1 MKTQPITPSSTPYD
15 WLDRSLDSIHRANW
29 YRSTQTISS
38 KAGTIAIV
46 DGREM
51 LMFASNNYLGLAGDR
66 RLIDAAIRAT
76 EMYGTGSTGSR
87 LVTGHLALHEELEQ
101 AIADL
106 KNTEAALVFS
116 SGYLANLGVI
126 SAIMGQRDLIL
137 GDEYNHSCFKKGA
150 VMSGAT
156 AIDYQHR
163 NLSDLTAKLQ
173 KQRSKYRRCLITTD
187 SVFSMDGDLA
197 PLREIMDLANQ
208 YGCMVLV
215 DEAHGTGVFGDRGG
229 GLTQALEIQQDFIQV
244 GTLSKALGSLGG
256 YVAGSAKLIDYLRNR
271 ASTWIYT
278 TGLSP
283 ADTGAA
289 IAAIN
294 IVKSDNALRAKLWQ
308 NVEFF
313 KLGLQDVGL
322 QDLGMQA
329 ISFDSPIMAIESGD
343 IQQTIQMAKHLRD
356 NGIFAPAIRPPTVPT
371 ARIRITL
378 MATHTKEQI
387 QSLLKHL
394 LKRSPLLRRR
404 SI

>member
-1 MKTQPITPSSTPYD
+1 MKNQPITQLSTPYD

-38 KAGTIAIV
+38 KAGTIAVV

-66 RLIDAAIRAT
+66 RLIDAAIQAT

-106 KNTEAALVFS
+106 KNTESALVFS
-116 SGYLANLGVI
+116 SGYLANLGAI
-126 SAIMGQRDLIL
+126 SAIVGQRDLIL
-137 GDEYNHSCFKKGA
+137 GDEYNHSCLKKGA
-150 VMSGAT
+150 LMSGAT
-156 AIDYQHR
+156 AIDYQHL

-173 KQRSKYRRCLITTD
+173 EHRSKYRRCLITTD

-208 YGCMVLV
+208 YDCMVLV
-215 DEAHGTGVFGDRGG
+215 DEAHGTGVFGDHGG
-229 GLTQALEIQQDFIQV
+229 GLTQALGIQQDLIQV

-271 ASTWIYT
+271 AATWIYT

-294 IVKSDNALRAKLWQ
+294 IVKSDNALREQLWQ

-313 KLGLQDVGL
+313 KLCLQDLGL

-329 ISFDSPIMAIESGD
+329 IAFDSPIMAIEVGD
-343 IQQTIQMAKHLRD
+343 IQQTMQMAKHLRD

-371 ARIRITL
+371 AIIRITL
-378 MATHTKEQI
+378 MATHTKAQI
-387 QSLLKHL
+387 QSLLHII
-394 LKRSPLLRRR
+394 RSAAYLNPER
-404 SI
+404 S

>member
-1 MKTQPITPSSTPYD
+1 VKINPISTPYD
-15 WLDRSLDSIHRANW
+15 WLDRSLDSIHKANW
-29 YRSTQTISS
+29 YRSTQTITS
-38 KAGTIAIV
+38 KAGTVATI

-87 LVTGHLALHEELEQ
+87 LVTGHLALHEELES

-116 SGYLANLGVI
+116 SGYLANLGTI
-126 SAIMGQRDLIL
+126 AAIVGARDLIL
-137 GDEYNHSCFKKGA
+137 GDAYNHSCLKKGGLL
-150 VMSGAT
+150 SGAT
-156 AIDYQHR
+156 AIDYQHL
-163 NLSDLTAKLQ
+163 NLADLTAKLQ
-173 KQRSKYRRCLITTD
+173 EHRAKYRRCLITTD

-197 PLREIMDLANQ
+197 PLREIIDLAHQ
-208 YGCMVLV
+208 YDCMVLV

-229 GLTQALEIQQDFIQV
+229 GLTQALGIQENLIQV

-271 ASTWIYT
+271 AATWIYT

-289 IAAIN
+289 IAAIKIIKTEN
-294 IVKSDNALRAKLWQ
+294 NLRQKLWQ
-308 NVEFF
+308 NVGFL
-313 KLGLQDVGL
+313 KQGLQN
-322 QDLGMQA
+322 LGFQA
-329 ISFDSPIMAIESGD
+329 IAFDSPIVAIEMGD
-343 IQQTIQMAKHLRD
+343 IAKTLQMATHLRE

-371 ARIRITL
+371 PRIRLTL
-378 MATHTKEQI
+378 MANHTHEQI
-387 QSLLKHL
+387 QYFVQCLQAW
-394 LKRSPLLRRR
+394 
-404 SI
+404 

>member
-1 MKTQPITPSSTPYD
+1 MKTEPISTPYD
-15 WLDRSLDSIHRANW
+15 WLDRSLDSIHKANW
-29 YRSTQTISS
+29 YRSTQTITS
-38 KAGTIAIV
+38 KAGTIATI

-66 RLIDAAIRAT
+66 RLIEAAISAT
-76 EMYGTGSTGSR
+76 EIYGTGATGSR
-87 LVTGHLALHEELEQ
+87 LVTGHLALHEELET

-116 SGYLANLGVI
+116 SGYLANLGTI
-126 SAIMGQRDLIL
+126 SAIVGQRDLIL
-137 GDEYNHSCFKKGA
+137 GDEYNHSCLKKGG
-150 VMSGAT
+150 VLSGAT
-156 AIDYQHR
+156 AIDYQHL
-163 NLSDLTAKLQ
+163 NLADLTAKLQ
-173 KQRSKYRRCLITTD
+173 DHRAKYRRCLITTD

-208 YGCMVLV
+208 YDCMVLV

-229 GLTQALEIQQDFIQV
+229 GLTNALGIQQNLIQV

-271 ASTWIYT
+271 AATWIYT

-294 IVKSDNALRAKLWQ
+294 IVITETIRRQQLWQ
-308 NVEFF
+308 NVETV
-313 KLGLQDVGL
+313 KQGL
-322 QDLGMQA
+322 QDLGIQA
-329 ISFDSPIMAIESGD
+329 IALDSPIMAIEVGD
-343 IQQTIQMAKHLRD
+343 IPQTLKMAKHLRD

-371 ARIRITL
+371 PRIRLTL
-378 MATHTKEQI
+378 MASHTLSQI
-387 QSLLKHL
+387 HFLMQCLQVW
-394 LKRSPLLRRR
+394 
-404 SI
+404 

>member
-1 MKTQPITPSSTPYD
+1 MKTNPISTPYD
-15 WLDRSLDSIHRANW
+15 WLDRSLDSIHKANW

-38 KAGTIAIV
+38 KAGTIATI

-87 LVTGHLALHEELEQ
+87 LVTGHLALHEELET

-116 SGYLANLGVI
+116 SGYLANLGTI
-126 SAIMGQRDLIL
+126 AAIVGARDLIL
-137 GDEYNHSCFKKGA
+137 GDAYNHSCLKKGGLL
-150 VMSGAT
+150 SGAT
-156 AIDYQHR
+156 AIDYQHL
-163 NLSDLTAKLQ
+163 NLADLTAKLQ
-173 KQRSKYRRCLITTD
+173 EHRAKYRRCLITTD

-197 PLREIMDLANQ
+197 PLREIIDLAHQ
-208 YGCMVLV
+208 YDCMVLV

-229 GLTQALEIQQDFIQV
+229 GLTQSLGIQENLIQV

-271 ASTWIYT
+271 AATWIYT

-289 IAAIN
+289 IAAIKIIKTEN
-294 IVKSDNALRAKLWQ
+294 NLREKLWQ
-308 NVEFF
+308 NVGFL
-313 KLGLQDVGL
+313 KQGLQN
-322 QDLGMQA
+322 LGFQA
-329 ISFDSPIMAIESGD
+329 IAFDSPIFAIEVGD
-343 IQQTIQMAKHLRD
+343 IAKTLQMATHLRE

-371 ARIRITL
+371 PRIRLTL
-378 MATHTKEQI
+378 MANHTHEQI
-387 QSLLKHL
+387 QYFMQCLQAW
-394 LKRSPLLRRR
+394 
-404 SI
+404 

>member
-1 MKTQPITPSSTPYD
+1 MKTNPISTPYD
-15 WLDRSLDSIHRANW
+15 WLDRSLDSIHKANW
-29 YRSTQTISS
+29 YRSTQTITS
-38 KAGTIAIV
+38 KAGTIATI

-87 LVTGHLALHEELEQ
+87 LVTGHLALHEELET

-116 SGYLANLGVI
+116 SGYLANLGTI
-126 SAIMGQRDLIL
+126 AAIVGARDLIL
-137 GDEYNHSCFKKGA
+137 GDAYNHSCLKKGGLL
-150 VMSGAT
+150 SGAT
-156 AIDYQHR
+156 AIDYQHL
-163 NLSDLTAKLQ
+163 NLADLTAKLQ
-173 KQRSKYRRCLITTD
+173 EHRAKYRRCLITTD

-197 PLREIMDLANQ
+197 PLREIIDLAHQ
-208 YGCMVLV
+208 YDCMVLV

-229 GLTQALEIQQDFIQV
+229 GLTQSLGIQENLIQV

-271 ASTWIYT
+271 AATWIYT

-289 IAAIN
+289 IAAIKIIKTEN
-294 IVKSDNALRAKLWQ
+294 NLREKLWQ
-308 NVEFF
+308 NVGFL
-313 KLGLQDVGL
+313 KQGLQN
-322 QDLGMQA
+322 LGFQA
-329 ISFDSPIMAIESGD
+329 IAFDSPIVAIEMGD
-343 IQQTIQMAKHLRD
+343 IAKTLQMATHLRE

-371 ARIRITL
+371 PRIRLTL
-378 MATHTKEQI
+378 MANHTHEQI
-387 QSLLKHL
+387 QYFMQCLQAW
-394 LKRSPLLRRR
+394 
-404 SI
+404 

>member
-1 MKTQPITPSSTPYD
+1 VKTTPISTPYD
-15 WLDRSLDSIHRANW
+15 WLDRSLDSIHKANW
-29 YRSTQTISS
+29 YRSTQTVTS
-38 KAGTIAIV
+38 KAGTIAMI

-87 LVTGHLALHEELEQ
+87 LVTGHLALHEELES

-116 SGYLANLGVI
+116 SGYLANLGTI
-126 SAIMGQRDLIL
+126 AAIVGARDLIL
-137 GDEYNHSCFKKGA
+137 GDAYNHSCLKKGGLL
-150 VMSGAT
+150 SGAT
-156 AIDYQHR
+156 AIDYQH
-163 NLSDLTAKLQ
+163 LDLADLTAKLQ
-173 KQRSKYRRCLITTD
+173 EHRAKYRRCLITTD

-197 PLREIMDLANQ
+197 PLREIIDLAHQ
-208 YGCMVLV
+208 YDCMVLV

-229 GLTQALEIQQDFIQV
+229 GLTQALGIQENLIQV

-271 ASTWIYT
+271 AATWIYT

-289 IAAIN
+289 IAAIKIIKIEN
-294 IVKSDNALRAKLWQ
+294 NLREKLWQ
-308 NVEFF
+308 NVGFL
-313 KLGLQDVGL
+313 KQGLQN
-322 QDLGMQA
+322 LGFQA
-329 ISFDSPIMAIESGD
+329 IAFDSPIVAIEVGD
-343 IQQTIQMAKHLRD
+343 IATTLQMATHLRE

-371 ARIRITL
+371 PRIRLTL
-378 MATHTKEQI
+378 MASHTQAQI
-387 QSLLKHL
+387 QFLMQCLQSW
-394 LKRSPLLRRR
+394 
-404 SI
+404 

>member
-1 MKTQPITPSSTPYD
+1 VKTESIFTPYD
-15 WLDRSLDSIHRANW
+15 WLDRSLDSIHKANW
-29 YRSTQTISS
+29 YRSTQTITS
-38 KAGTIAIV
+38 KAGTIAKV

-66 RLIDAAIRAT
+66 RLIDAAIAAT
-76 EMYGTGSTGSR
+76 EKYGTGSTGSR
-87 LVTGHLALHEELEQ
+87 LVTGHLALHEELEI

-126 SAIMGQRDLIL
+126 SAIVGQRDLIL
-137 GDEYNHSCFKKGA
+137 GDEYNHSCLKKGA

-156 AIDYQHR
+156 AIDYQHV
-163 NLSDLTAKLQ
+163 NLVDLTEKLQ
-173 KQRSKYRRCLITTD
+173 QHRANHRRCLITTD

-197 PLREIMDLANQ
+197 PLPAIMDLAAK
-208 YGCMVLV
+208 YDCMVLV

-229 GLTQALEIQQDFIQV
+229 GLTNALGIQQELIQV

-271 ASTWIYT
+271 AATWIYT

-289 IAAIN
+289 IAAID
-294 IVKSDNALRAKLWQ
+294 IVKTEPIRRQQLWQ
-308 NVEFF
+308 NVAML
-313 KLGLQDVGL
+313 KQGLQE
-322 QDLGMQA
+322 LGIKA
-329 ISFDSPIMAIESGD
+329 IAFDSPIIAIAVGD
-343 IQQTIQMAKHLRD
+343 ILTTLQMAERLRD
-356 NGIFAPAIRPPTVPT
+356 NDIFAPAIRPPTVPT

-378 MATHTKEQI
+378 MATHTVEQI
-387 QSLLKHL
+387 QKLLKCL
-394 LKRSPLLRRR
+394 
-404 SI
+404 

>member
-1 MKTQPITPSSTPYD
+1 VKTPPISTPYD
-15 WLDRSLDSIHRANW
+15 WLDRSLDSIHKANW
-29 YRSTQTISS
+29 YRSTQTITS
-38 KAGTIAIV
+38 KAGTIATI

-87 LVTGHLALHEELEQ
+87 LVTGHLALHEELET

-116 SGYLANLGVI
+116 SGYLANLGTI
-126 SAIMGQRDLIL
+126 AAIVGARDLIL
-137 GDEYNHSCFKKGA
+137 GDEYNHSCLKKGGLL
-150 VMSGAT
+150 SGAT
-156 AIDYQHR
+156 AIDYQHL
-163 NLSDLTAKLQ
+163 NLADLTAKLQ
-173 KQRSKYRRCLITTD
+173 EHRAKYRRCLITTD

-197 PLREIMDLANQ
+197 PLREIIDLAHQ
-208 YGCMVLV
+208 YDCMVLV

-229 GLTQALEIQQDFIQV
+229 GLTQSLGIQENLIQV

-271 ASTWIYT
+271 AATWIYT

-289 IAAIN
+289 IAAIKIIKTEN
-294 IVKSDNALRAKLWQ
+294 NLREKLWQ
-308 NVEFF
+308 NVEFL
-313 KLGLQDVGL
+313 KQGLQNWGF
-322 QDLGMQA
+322 QA
-329 ISFDSPIMAIESGD
+329 IAFDSPIVAIEMGD
-343 IQQTIQMAKHLRD
+343 IAKTLQMATHLRE

-371 ARIRITL
+371 PRIRLTL
-378 MATHTKEQI
+378 MANHTHEQI
-387 QSLLKHL
+387 QYFMQCLQAW
-394 LKRSPLLRRR
+394 
-404 SI
+404 

>member
-1 MKTQPITPSSTPYD
+1 MKTKPISTPYD
-15 WLDRSLDSIHRANW
+15 WLDRGLASIHKANW
-29 YRSTQTISS
+29 YRSTQTIES
-38 KAGTIAIV
+38 KAGTIAKV

-66 RLIDAAIRAT
+66 RLIDAAIAAT
-76 EMYGTGSTGSR
+76 EKYGTGSTGSR
-87 LVTGHLALHEELEQ
+87 LVTGHLALHEELEI

-126 SAIMGQRDLIL
+126 SAIVGQRDLIL
-137 GDEYNHSCFKKGA
+137 GDEYNHSCLKKGA
-150 VMSGAT
+150 LMSGAT
-156 AIDYQHR
+156 AIDYQHV
-163 NLSDLTAKLQ
+163 NLVDLTEKLQ
-173 KQRSKYRRCLITTD
+173 QHRANYRRCLITTD

-197 PLREIMDLANQ
+197 PLPAIMDLAAE
-208 YGCMVLV
+208 YDCMVLV

-229 GLTQALEIQQDFIQV
+229 GLTNALGIQQDLIQV

-271 ASTWIYT
+271 AATWIYT

-294 IVKSDNALRAKLWQ
+294 IVKTEPIRRQQLWQ
-308 NVEFF
+308 NVAML
-313 KLGLQDVGL
+313 KQGLQE
-322 QDLGMQA
+322 LGINA
-329 ISFDSPIMAIESGD
+329 IAFDSPIIAIAVGD
-343 IQQTIQMAKHLRD
+343 ILTTLQMAERLRD

-371 ARIRITL
+371 ARIRIPL
-378 MATHTKEQI
+378 MATPTAEQI
-387 QSLLKHL
+387 QKLLQCL
-394 LKRSPLLRRR
+394 
-404 SI
+404 